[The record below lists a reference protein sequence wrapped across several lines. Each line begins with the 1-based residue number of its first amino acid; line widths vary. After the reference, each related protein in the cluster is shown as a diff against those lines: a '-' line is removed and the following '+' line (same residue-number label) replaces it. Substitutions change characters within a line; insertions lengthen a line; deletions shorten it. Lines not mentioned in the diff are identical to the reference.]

1 MYRNALKAFIIKEQ
15 DQFYGTEKLELKGL
29 KLDFEIRESEVK
41 FLGLCPFNYSV
52 SYYIGVDWLKENE
65 SYIAVKPK
73 IDKLDYIRMFMHC
86 MELPDMYKYVKDIYH
101 VDFTR
106 APITLSTE
114 DWELTPFLIIHFLSL
129 LEKITKQGLKKNFIR
144 KEENLNGK
152 IKGKIVFSKQL
163 KHNVF
168 RKRESNIFCKY
179 QDYSVDCLENKLLK
193 KVLLF
198 IQNYSYPLENK
209 YPELRAKKSRLLSYF
224 EHVSDDISTHEIKQI
239 RLNPIYKEYSEAI
252 RIGKLI
258 LMRFAYS
265 FSYVN
270 KIKEN
275 QLPPFWID
283 MSKLFELYVYSKLKE
298 AYPHIQIEFQAHGKY
313 GYVDFLDIDN
323 KIIIDTKYKLCY
335 EKEQYKGDDIRQL
348 SGYARDVGIL
358 KKLGYI
364 TEEEHDRTVLD
375 CVIIAPDNNSDPSFK
390 GRNLIDKKNKITQ
403 FTKFYWCGIRIPTKE
418 DDVDKLR

>member
-1 MYRNALKAFIIKEQ
+1 MYRNALKAHIIKEQ
-15 DQFYGTEKLELKGL
+15 DYFSETEKLELKGL
-29 KLDFEIRESEVK
+29 KLDFERAENEVK

-179 QDYSVDCLENKLLK
+179 QDYL
-193 KVLLF
+193 
-198 IQNYSYPLENK
+198 
-209 YPELRAKKSRLLSYF
+209 
-224 EHVSDDISTHEIKQI
+224 
-239 RLNPIYKEYSEAI
+239 
-252 RIGKLI
+252 
-258 LMRFAYS
+258 
-265 FSYVN
+265 
-270 KIKEN
+270 
-275 QLPPFWID
+275 
-283 MSKLFELYVYSKLKE
+283 
-298 AYPHIQIEFQAHGKY
+298 
-313 GYVDFLDIDN
+313 
-323 KIIIDTKYKLCY
+323 
-335 EKEQYKGDDIRQL
+335 
-348 SGYARDVGIL
+348 
-358 KKLGYI
+358 
-364 TEEEHDRTVLD
+364 
-375 CVIIAPDNNSDPSFK
+375 
-390 GRNLIDKKNKITQ
+390 
-403 FTKFYWCGIRIPTKE
+403 
-418 DDVDKLR
+418 